1 MRSLSNSG
9 SFEYNLCGPAL
20 PFIPSLILLGI
31 NIPAQ
36 TLYIYPGYF
45 GQTLYLCMYL
55 CMYVRMYGQSEDL
68 HSKLLC
74 TYCPLP
80 IYAHVWPLREALLHS
95 IIDTRYPME

>member
-9 SFEYNLCGPAL
+9 SFEYNLCGPTL

-55 CMYVRMYGQSEDL
+55 CSYYVCIYVCMYGQSEDL
-68 HSKLLC
+68 HSKLLR
-74 TYCPLP
+74 TY
-80 IYAHVWPLREALLHS
+80 
-95 IIDTRYPME
+95 